1 MTTMDR
7 NGALLIGDIIKAID
21 GEVVASV
28 PDVDRE
34 LDDRNIG
41 DEVVLTIERA
51 GRELEVPVTLQ
62 RER

>member
-1 MTTMDR
+1 MDR

>member
-1 MTTMDR
+1 MDR
-7 NGALLIGDIIKAID
+7 NGALL
-21 GEVVASV
+21 
-28 PDVDRE
+28 
-34 LDDRNIG
+34 IG